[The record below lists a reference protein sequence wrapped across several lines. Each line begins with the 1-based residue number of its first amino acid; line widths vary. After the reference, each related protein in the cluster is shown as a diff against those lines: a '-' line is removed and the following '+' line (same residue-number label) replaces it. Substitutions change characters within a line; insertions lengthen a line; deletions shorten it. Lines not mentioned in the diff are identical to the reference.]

1 MPYLSIFNSETSQEI
16 FIRIDALHPDSPA
29 LWGKMNVAQMLA
41 HLCVPYEQIKGEN
54 TQQVPW
60 FMKFILKLFLKKT
73 LTNEVPYQK
82 NAPTAPAFIKV
93 NQHEFEWEKNRLKAY
108 ISEIEK
114 MGAEQ
119 LCQQPS
125 LSLGMLNETE
135 WNNMLYKHLDHHL
148 KQFGV

>member
-1 MPYLSIFNSETSQEI
+1 MPYPSIFSPETSQQL
-16 FIRIDALHPDSPA
+16 FDRIDALHPHSPA

-41 HLCVPYEQIKGEN
+41 HVCVPYEQIKGEN
-54 TQQVPW
+54 TQQPPW
-60 FMKFILKLFLKKT
+60 YMKLILKIFLTKI

-82 NAPTAPAFIKV
+82 NSPTAPAFLKV
-93 NQHEFEWEKNRLKAY
+93 DVHDFEWEKSRLKNY
-108 ISEIEK
+108 IIAIEK

-119 LCQQPS
+119 LCLQAS

>member
-1 MPYLSIFNSETSQEI
+1 MPYPSIFSSETSQQI
-16 FIRIDALHPDSPA
+16 FDRIDALQPDSPA
-29 LWGKMNVAQMLA
+29 LWGKMNVSQMLA

-60 FMKFILKLFLKKT
+60 FMKLILKLFLKKT
-73 LTNEVPYQK
+73 LTNELPYQK
-82 NAPTAPAFIKV
+82 NTPTAPAFIKV
-93 NQHEFEWEKNRLKAY
+93 EIHDYENEKRRLKSY
-108 ISEIEK
+108 IGDIEK
-114 MGAEQ
+114 LGAVQ

-125 LSLGMLNETE
+125 LSLGMLKESE

>member
-1 MPYLSIFNSETSQEI
+1 MSFPSIFESETSQQL
-16 FIRIDALHPDSPA
+16 FTRIDALKPDSPA

-54 TQQVPW
+54 TQHPPW
-60 FMKFILKLFLKKT
+60 FLKIFLKLFLKKT

-82 NAPTAPAFIKV
+82 NSPTAPAFKKIS
-93 NQHEFEWEKNRLKAY
+93 QHDFEQEKTRLKNY
-108 ISEIEK
+108 ILEIEK
-114 MGAEQ
+114 MGAEK
-119 LCQQPS
+119 LCQRPS
-125 LSLGMLNETE
+125 LSLGILQETE